1 MIQCKRRFLANPMIK
16 KSKPTVILDMDSN
29 MDAVFVN
36 IILSENQRL
45 PVNYMYSCFAAIVG
59 SYLLEIFSIKVAH
72 RRSKM

>member
-1 MIQCKRRFLANPMIK
+1 MIK
-16 KSKPTVILDMDSN
+16 KQTHCHTRYGLFN

-45 PVNYMYSCFAAIVG
+45 PVNYMYSCFAAVVG